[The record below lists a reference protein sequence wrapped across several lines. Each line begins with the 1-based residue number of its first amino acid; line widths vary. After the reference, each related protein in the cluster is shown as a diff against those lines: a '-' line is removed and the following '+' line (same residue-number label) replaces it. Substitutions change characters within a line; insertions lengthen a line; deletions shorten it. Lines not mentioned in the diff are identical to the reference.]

1 MLKFFAAVLPAV
13 EGWTPLFRLDEE
25 GVLRDT
31 QWFKWPAEKQEM
43 CAWAAEHSN
52 EDVYF
57 SPMLYTEPSFRT
69 ERRHAAKAN
78 VIAASTVYAD
88 GDNAQP
94 DVYKLAP
101 TINVKTSKGRWHNYW
116 RITDT
121 TDPQIIEGL
130 SHAITEAH
138 REDGVDNGWALSK
151 RLRVPGTRNTKVGMA
166 YPVTAHYDGSPY
178 TLGEFAADYEPIES
192 VDVALEDLPEKVP
205 SPWQVLDKVEP
216 DPELMH
222 LFQNRPNPG
231 TSWYPLL
238 YRLEVLLFDAGLSP
252 LETFAVC
259 RKAACN
265 KFERDDRPESDL
277 WKDVQRAW
285 AKYQAEKEPKEE
297 TPERLDTDPPETMEQ
312 WAEEVKADRE
322 RKKQQ
327 ETTWDDLVLLDP
339 EEQESIA
346 RSFID
351 RYADWCIAQS
361 SQSARQYH
369 EGAAFMILAV
379 VLSEYGYVRPT
390 YGTVTLNLFMMVLG
404 GTTRSRKSTSLSY
417 MLRILNG
424 LSDDEYE
431 YELPQDATPEALTEV
446 LGERPGKSSLLW
458 RDEVQALYE
467 QVKGGGYMRGLFSM
481 LTNAYDGYVNGM
493 LRRTGNV
500 KRTKKTYTSLNFF
513 GMGILEKLTDVLEDE
528 DFESGFLPR
537 FIWIVDH
544 GMQYTIGSADVGQYE
559 EGRNSH
565 LERDYNNFIAEL
577 LRARTFW
584 RKHKNKSAG
593 EKARILFT
601 EEAWARWQ
609 RFTVDLEGVA
619 EEHPTRSKVLV
630 PSTAR
635 MGNTVLKMSALLSML
650 DMKQTVELGH
660 VLTAIKYA
668 SKFVSYMEYAARQVS
683 MTQMS
688 KDLEELEELLWTAG
702 GTLSYRAALKH
713 FKGRK
718 TLREFNEM
726 MDWQVEAGNIRK
738 NIRGKTL
745 YLEVTE

>member
-1 MLKFFAAVLPAV
+1 MLKFFTAVLPAA

-31 QWFKWPAEKQEM
+31 QWFKWPAEQKDM
-43 CAWAAEHSN
+43 CEWADKHSD
-52 EDVYF
+52 EDLYF

-69 ERRHAAKAN
+69 ERKHAAKAN

-88 GDNAQP
+88 GDEAQP
-94 DVYKLAP
+94 DVYKVPP

-121 TDPQIIEGL
+121 TDPQTIESL
-130 SHAITEAH
+130 SHSVTAAH
-138 REDGVDNGWALSK
+138 REDGVDNGWPLSK
-151 RLRVPGTRNTKVGMA
+151 RLRVPGTLNTKAGMA
-166 YPVTAHYDGSPY
+166 YPVTAHYDGPAY
-178 TLGEFAADYEPIES
+178 TLAEFAADYEPIES
-192 VDVALEDLPEKVP
+192 VDVTLTELPEKLP
-205 SPWQVLDKVEP
+205 TAWEVLDKVDP
-216 DPELMH
+216 DPELLH
-222 LFQNRPNPG
+222 LFQNRPAPG

-252 LETFAVC
+252 AETFVVC
-259 RKAACN
+259 RKSAVN
-265 KFERDDRPESDL
+265 KFERDGRPESDL

-285 AKYQAEKEPKEE
+285 AKYQAEKEVKEE
-297 TPERLDTDPPETMEQ
+297 APERLDTDPPETMEQ
-312 WAEEVKADRE
+312 WAEEVRADRE

-327 ETTWDDLVLLDP
+327 EKTWDNLDLLDP
-339 EEQESIA
+339 EEWELISDT
-346 RSFID
+346 FIEK
-351 RYADWCIAQS
+351 YTNWCIAQS
-361 SQSARQYH
+361 AQSAPQYH
-369 EGAAFMILAV
+369 EGAAFMLLAV
-379 VLSEYGYVRPT
+379 ILSEFGYVRPT

-417 MLRILNG
+417 MLRLISG
-424 LSDDEYE
+424 LSDEDYD

-446 LGERPGKSSLLW
+446 LGERPGRSSLLW

-544 GMQYTIGSADVGQYE
+544 GMQYSIGSADVEQYE
-559 EGRNSH
+559 EGRTSH
-565 LERDYNNFIAEL
+565 LDQEYHNLLAVL

-584 RKHKNKSAG
+584 RKYRNKTG
-593 EKARILFT
+593 DKARIAFT
-601 EEAWARWQ
+601 DEAWQRWQ
-609 RFTVDLEGVA
+609 RFTVDLEGAA
-619 EEHPTRSKVLV
+619 EEHPTRSSVLV

-635 MGNTVLKMSALLSML
+635 MGNTVLKMSALLAML
-650 DMKQTVELGH
+650 DMKHTAELHH

-668 SKFVSYMEYAARQVS
+668 TKFVSYMEYAARQVS
-683 MTQMS
+683 MTQMA
-688 KDLEELEELLWTAG
+688 KDLDELEELLWGAG
-702 GTLSYRAALKH
+702 GTMPYRTALKH

-726 MDWQVEAGNIRK
+726 LEWQEQAGNLRK
-738 NIRGKTL
+738 DIRGKTM
-745 YLEVTE
+745 YLEAI